1 MTSTDTG
8 VLVIHLDYQA
18 PIDIE
23 QETTTLLELCHLVE
37 HTSSVHIKGHNIS
50 KLQ

>member
-18 PIDIE
+18 PIDVE
-23 QETTTLLELCHLVE
+23 QETTISLESCHLE